1 VTVCF
6 SFLIDPLQWAFVVT
20 RPLKMMQ
27 DQLPS
32 PMTLA
37 CPGPEVLNKAYL
49 EVLNKA
55 YLEVLNKAYLEAQSK
70 AYPGALY
77 QVHTENHVVH
87 HCYS

>member
-1 VTVCF
+1 MF
-6 SFLIDPLQWAFVVT
+6 RFRQKHQNKAYL
-20 RPLKMMQ
+20 
-27 DQLPS
+27 
-32 PMTLA
+32 
-37 CPGPEVLNKAYL
+37 EVLNKAYL